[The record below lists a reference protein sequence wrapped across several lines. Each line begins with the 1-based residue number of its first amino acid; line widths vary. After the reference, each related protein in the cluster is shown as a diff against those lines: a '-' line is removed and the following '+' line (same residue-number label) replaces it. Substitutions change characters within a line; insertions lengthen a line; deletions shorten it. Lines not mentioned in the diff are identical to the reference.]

1 MGTFFT
7 ISRPNLKNEILLHP
21 KTHTMCSI
29 APSSSFVTPDTTPD
43 KIANK
48 PLADHSN
55 DLRTVRNTNA
65 KRRITF
71 ADDDDTEDDVSAPDP
86 DPARQL
92 RLDEKLL
99 NLSAEVEA
107 DAHESALAFFNATAN
122 EFPESPE
129 FPETVCKHEL
139 EIGEI
144 PSFEADNTKSD
155 EVTKSAEAPFDSPV
169 LHSANSWREIDE
181 DASDDEPCAKK
192 LKAEHFVSCRNRE
205 RTYDGLGQCCPEM
218 EHVHAADFDDSER
231 RD

>member
-7 ISRPNLKNEILLHP
+7 ISRPNLKNEIFLHS

-48 PLADHSN
+48 PLADHSD

-107 DAHESALAFFNATAN
+107 DAHESALAFFNATAT
-122 EFPESPE
+122 EFPESVE
-129 FPETVCKHEL
+129 FPETGCEHEL

-144 PSFEADNTKSD
+144 PTFEADNTKSA
-155 EVTKSAEAPFDSPV
+155 EVTKIAELPFDSPV
-169 LHSANSWREIDE
+169 RHCSTSWREIVEDDE
-181 DASDDEPCAKK
+181 ENDETSDDEPCAKK
-192 LKAEHFVSCRNRE
+192 VKAEHFVSC
-205 RTYDGLGQCCPEM
+205 
-218 EHVHAADFDDSER
+218 
-231 RD
+231 